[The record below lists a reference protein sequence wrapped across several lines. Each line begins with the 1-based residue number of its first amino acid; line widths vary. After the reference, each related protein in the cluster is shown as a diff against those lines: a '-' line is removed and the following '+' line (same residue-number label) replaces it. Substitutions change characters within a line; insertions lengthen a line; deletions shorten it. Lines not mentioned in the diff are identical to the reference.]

1 MVSSLKDFFNNAES
15 DRVKG
20 ISHKNNIIKRNI
32 IAYMAVNGECTLSD
46 LTKEL
51 HISVPTITKLVQ
63 ELVEENIVTDLGK
76 VETPGGRRPNVFG
89 LACSAIYFIGVN
101 VGRDNISYVV
111 TDLQNNV
118 INEEYDNSFEL
129 IDRPQ
134 CLERI
139 CSNIENFV
147 ANCGVDRSK
156 ILGLGVSIT
165 GRVNPE
171 AGRSYKYFVSSD
183 QSIREIIEE
192 RVGIRVLFENDTRAR
207 CYAEY
212 TCDKVKNDSDV
223 LYLHMGLGVA
233 IGIVIDG
240 KLYYGKSGFAG
251 EFGHIPFF
259 NNEVICACG
268 KKGCL
273 ETEVAGIAIEE
284 KMTKLIESGVNT
296 ILREKYDRHEPI
308 RITDIIDAAKN
319 DDNLSI
325 ELIEEAGEKIGKAVA
340 FLINIFNPETV
351 VVGGSVSAAGDYVM
365 LPLKS
370 ATNKYSLNLVYKDTK
385 FRVSTMGPNANAWGV
400 AMLIRNK
407 VLGL

>member
-1 MVSSLKDFFNNAES
+1 MSSLTEFFSSPASETLH
-15 DRVKG
+15 G
-20 ISHKNNIIKRNI
+20 ISHKNNLIKRNI
-32 IAYMAVNGECTLSD
+32 IAYMAVNGEATLSE

-63 ELVEENIVTDLGK
+63 ELVEENIVSDLGK

-89 LACSAIYFIGVN
+89 LASSAIYFAGISI
-101 VGRDNISYVV
+101 GRDYMNMMI
-111 TDLQNNV
+111 TDLKNNV
-118 INEEYDNSFEL
+118 IKEEVDNSFEL
-129 IDRPQ
+129 VDRIQ

-139 CSNIENFV
+139 CGNIEQFI
-147 ANCGVDRSK
+147 AGCGIDRGK
-156 ILGLGVSIT
+156 ILGMGVCLP

-171 AGRSYKYFVSSD
+171 TGRSYKYFTASD
-183 QSIREIIEE
+183 DSLCDIIQQ
-192 RVGIRVLFENDTRAR
+192 RVGIRVLLENDTRAR

-212 TCDKVKNDSDV
+212 TCGKSKSEHNV
-223 LYLHMGLGVA
+223 LYLHLGRGVA
-233 IGIVIDG
+233 VGIVIDG

-259 NNEVICACG
+259 DNEIICICG

-273 ETEVAGIAIEE
+273 ETEVSGIAIED
-284 KMTKLIESGVNT
+284 KFIRKIESGVNS
-296 ILREKYDRHEPI
+296 ILRAKYDRGEAIHI
-308 RITDIIDAAKN
+308 DDIIAAARN

-325 ELIEEAGEKIGKAVA
+325 ELIEEAGEKTGKAVA
-340 FLINIFNPETV
+340 FLINTFNPETV
-351 VVGGSVSAAGDYVM
+351 IVGGNLSAAGDYLM

-385 FRVSTMGPNANAWGV
+385 FRVSKMSESANALGA

-407 VLGL
+407 VIGI